1 MDAAWGRPSAGRGF
15 SDAGPTLADVG
26 EAQLLRELVAI
37 ARQSRGSSDLS
48 VPAGDDAAVW
58 RPPPGREVV
67 VSQDA
72 IVEGEDF
79 QRSWIDPEAL
89 GARALQVALSDL
101 AAMGAEPCLCTA
113 TLCAPGTTAL
123 GDVLDLQRGLA
134 AAAAGAGCALAGG
147 DVSAIRGPLVVDVTV
162 IGTTAPGGALRRD
175 TGRPGDLLLVTGELG
190 GATAGLRVLLG
201 EVAAPPAAAAR
212 WTARQLHPAARLAE
226 GSALARH
233 GVRCAGDLSDGLAVD
248 AARLAEASGCGAEL
262 WLDQIPTDPDLRS
275 ALGPGWPEAA
285 IGGGEDFEL
294 LCAVPAGRVPD
305 LLRDWPKQLLPLAV
319 VGRLVVIP
327 GLRLLT
333 SEGGAAL
340 DLPAVRSRHFSAP

>member
-1 MDAAWGRPSAGRGF
+1 MAAAQKRGRSRGGF

-26 EAQLLRELVAI
+26 EAELLRQLVAI
-37 ARQSRGSSDLS
+37 ARQSGGGADLT

-79 QRSWIDPEAL
+79 DRSWVDPETL
-89 GARALQVALSDL
+89 GERALQVALSDL

-123 GDVLDLQRGLA
+123 GDVLALQRGLGK
-134 AAAAGAGCALAGG
+134 AAAGAGCALAGG
-147 DVSAIRGPLVVDVTV
+147 DVSAIRGPLVIDVTV
-162 IGTTAPGGALRRD
+162 IGIAPPEGALRRD
-175 TGRPGDLLLVTGELG
+175 AGRTGDLLLVTGELG
-190 GATAGLRVLLG
+190 GATAGLRLLLG
-201 EVAAPPAAAAR
+201 AVQAPLAAAER
-212 WTARQLHPAARLAE
+212 WTARQLRPTARLAE
-226 GSALARH
+226 GVALARR

-248 AARLAEASGCGAEL
+248 AGRIAEASGCGAEL
-262 WLDQIPTDPDLRS
+262 WLDRIPADPDLRS
-275 ALGPGWPEAA
+275 VLGEGWPEAA

-294 LCAVPAGRVPD
+294 LCAVPGDRVSG
-305 LLRDWPKQLLPLAV
+305 LLGDWPEDLSPLTI
-319 VGRLVVIP
+319 VGRLVVAP

-333 SEGGAAL
+333 AEGGAAL
-340 DLPAVRSRHFSAP
+340 DLPAVRSRHFSVR